1 MDWTQTLMGLYA
13 ITDQRQK
20 PNLDLSQQVALALA
34 GHARVIQY
42 RDKGDDRQLKLRQAT
57 DLKRLCRQAG
67 VPLVINDDLELAQ
80 QISADG
86 VHLGIDDPDPARA
99 RRRLGPD
106 ALIGVSCYN
115 SFERALQA
123 RRAGASYVAFGRFFP
138 SATKPNAVQAE
149 LELLRRARRELR
161 LPTVA
166 IGGITPENGV
176 ALIEAGA
183 DMLAVISAVFA
194 APDVEIAA
202 RAFTACFNRAEET
215 DR

>member
-1 MDWTQTLMGLYA
+1 MLDWKQTLMGLYA
-13 ITDQRQK
+13 ITDQRPK

-57 DLKRLCRQAG
+57 DLKRLCRKAG

-86 VHLGIDDPDPARA
+86 VHLGSDDPDPGRA

-115 SFERALQA
+115 SFDRALQA
-123 RRAGASYVAFGRFFP
+123 QRAGASYVAFGRFFP
-138 SATKPNAVQAE
+138 STTKPNAVQAE

-183 DMLAVISAVFA
+183 DMLAVIEAVFA
-194 APDVEIAA
+194 QPDIRAA
-202 RAFTACFNRAEET
+202 CERFNQLFV
-215 DR
+215 